1 MDLRNFIGKA
11 FMFRSF
17 GAGQRF
23 LHERKFSLWMDSFNG
38 KQSFLKESSFLV
50 VPGLNGQ
57 GVSFKSALHPN
68 RYIRHKNYKLYAD
81 VNDKSALFKKD
92 ATFNVRYGLAATNGH
107 FGISFESVNYPGHFI
122 SLNGA
127 RGMVVKMSNSA
138 AFKMSSTFVPV
149 IAHIKIEHRT
159 TSISCGFTCQ
169 GGRIQKG
176 HDMAHSK
183 EASRPHCA
191 KKCCL
196 TKGCIGFDYDN
207 LLHDC
212 WLSKTPWSKVPPT
225 GGLLAVTKMSCQ
237 KNGVHDEPAI
247 ADITTDDTPIDEEY
261 VYEEDSPQA
270 DVEQTE
276 EIPQDS
282 EDSEED
288 VVESEDIVA

>member
-1 MDLRNFIGKA
+1 MGGKA

-17 GAGQRF
+17 GSGQRF
-23 LHERKFSLWMDSFNG
+23 LHERKFSLWMDTFNG
-38 KQSFLKESSFLV
+38 KPSFLKESSYLV

-57 GVSFKSALHPN
+57 GVSFKSALYPN
-68 RYIRHKNYKLYAD
+68 RYVRHKNYQLYVD
-81 VNDKSALFKKD
+81 VNDNSALFKKD
-92 ATFNVRYGLAATNGH
+92 ATFNVRYGLGASNGR

-138 AFKMSSTFVPV
+138 AFKMSSTFTPV
-149 IAHIKIEHRT
+149 IAQVKIERRT

-207 LLHDC
+207 LRHDC
-212 WLSKTPWSKVPPT
+212 WLSKTPWSKVPPS
-225 GGLLAVTKMSCQ
+225 GGLFAVTKMTCQ

-247 ADITTDDTPIDEEY
+247 ADITTDNTPIDEEY
-261 VYEEDSPQA
+261 VYEEDSPA
-270 DVEQTE
+270 EAEVAPQTE
-276 EIPQDS
+276 EI
-282 EDSEED
+282 
-288 VVESEDIVA
+288 SEDIKEEDAPVIEVEA